1 MKIGIR
7 KPSIKKRIKARTTGK
22 IKRSIKKATV
32 PAYGKKGTGIIKDP
46 KKAVYNKVYNK
57 TTVSVVPKID
67 FGSNSTTR
75 SKQSTST
82 NVSYSFDEEIN
93 VYEAMAERELQIYN
107 DSIQIIK
114 KTTDPDVFFSRFH
127 LMIEKMNRIIELDCE
142 SSGTLYLHFNG
153 ENVPVYE
160 IAQERIKYLKD
171 NQENIVSDFLENYK
185 QVIATKIESLKT
197 DTAKRNNLDKFSD
210 RIIKYVT
217 DMGYKNTRDI
227 VMYIQLF
234 RRKL

>member
-7 KPSIKKRIKARTTGK
+7 KPSIKKSIKARTTGK

-32 PAYGKKGTGIIKDP
+32 PAYGKKGTGLIKDP

-67 FGSNSTTR
+67 FGSKYSTK
-75 SKQSTST
+75 SKQSIS
-82 NVSYSFDEEIN
+82 NNASYSFDEESN

-107 DSIQIIK
+107 DSIEIIK
-114 KTTDPDVFFSRFH
+114 KTTDPDVFFNRFH
-127 LMIEKMNRIIELDCE
+127 LMIEKMNRIIEIDSE
-142 SSGTLYLHFNG
+142 SSETLYFHFNG

-171 NQENIVSDFLENYK
+171 NQEDIVSDFLENYK
-185 QVIATKIESLKT
+185 RVIATKIESLKT
-197 DTAKRNNLDKFSD
+197 DPAKRNNLDKFSD
-210 RIIKYVT
+210 RIIKYVS
-217 DMGYKNTRDI
+217 DMGYKNTQDI
-227 VMYIQLF
+227 VNYIQLF